1 MTMTPEAIKACCKA
15 FALVVVTVGGFGSVA
30 CVPYAL
36 TTNLY
41 LIATSGIYF
50 IAGAVMI
57 TGGLLSYVLLNKA
70 E

>member
-1 MTMTPEAIKACCKA
+1 MTPEATKSFCRA
-15 FALVVVTVGGFGSVA
+15 FALVVVAVGGFGSVL
-30 CVPYAL
+30 CLPYAF

-50 IAGAVMI
+50 VAGAVMI
-57 TGGLLSYVLLNKA
+57 TGGLISYVYLLK